1 MSENNVSTPTYKTV
15 YKNQSYTLKNNED
28 ALSLTGTQAINGTGN
43 DKPNFI
49 EGNNAANILDGK
61 GNADT
66 LYGGLGNDLYIVDNA
81 NDYIDDSIITDATID
96 PSTVDRS
103 NEINRVASSVDYTL
117 LDNQHFKIL
126 MLTGSADI
134 NGTGNQ
140 EDFNYIKGN
149 SGNNI
154 LTGFAVNETL
164 DGGAGHDTLNG
175 STGNDTYVIND
186 VADVINE
193 PSGSS
198 IDTVVSSVTYTLGS
212 NLENL
217 TLTGKNTTGTGND
230 LANTLIS
237 DAKNTTLTGGNGA
250 ASFIIK
256 SGSSTITNFGGLK
269 GDSLSVS
276 KAASAS
282 VTLNSRL
289 DSNNNS
295 IVNNGSVTIISNGAP
310 VDLSHASGS
319 SGFKIV
325 SNGTSGIL
333 ISGSVNADTII
344 GGLGN
349 DTIQG
354 YTIGDII
361 DGGKDSGSSQ
371 TNYLVLNGNLN
382 NPTDQQI
389 NNIDQISI
397 DPNFSNVD
405 TGITINLANQSE
417 GFTSITGGMGDDT
430 ITGGKGNDTL
440 LGSGGSN
447 TFNVLSGKDT
457 ILDFNPD
464 SNDGDTLHVAS
475 KATATIVLTQN
486 LTQTNHITL
495 DKTASLT
502 ILLNYDNDITS
513 VDVSWQETGSKG
525 FVIQNSK
532 TQGVVII
539 GSDNADSIV
548 AGAGGDTIS
557 SGLGNDTL
565 IGGSGSD
572 TFVFDSAINSKTNV
586 DKISGFTSG
595 QDTIELLSSIFGGTT
610 TPAIS
615 SITDSNF
622 ISNERGSQPNH
633 GNYNFLYSTSKGTL
647 SYDADGAGHSFSP
660 VVIAILGTGNDHPA
674 LKASDLS
681 LV

>member
-325 SNGTSGIL
+325 SNGTSGTL
-333 ISGSVNADTII
+333 ISGSEKADTII
-344 GGLGN
+344 GGLG
-349 DTIQG
+349 DDRILG
-354 YTIGDII
+354 YTTGDII

-457 ILDFNPD
+457 ILDFNRLWITVHH
-464 SNDGDTLHVAS
+464 NGFI
-475 KATATIVLTQN
+475 TIFAHRKCCMNTTIIKLN
-486 LTQTNHITL
+486 
-495 DKTASLT
+495 SLT
-502 ILLNYDNDITS
+502 
-513 VDVSWQETGSKG
+513 
-525 FVIQNSK
+525 
-532 TQGVVII
+532 
-539 GSDNADSIV
+539 
-548 AGAGGDTIS
+548 DT
-557 SGLGNDTL
+557 
-565 IGGSGSD
+565 
-572 TFVFDSAINSKTNV
+572 VW
-586 DKISGFTSG
+586 
-595 QDTIELLSSIFGGTT
+595 T
-610 TPAIS
+610 TP
-615 SITDSNF
+615 
-622 ISNERGSQPNH
+622 QH
-633 GNYNFLYSTSKGTL
+633 HNFLFIVRLSFTL
-647 SYDADGAGHSFSP
+647 FF
-660 VVIAILGTGNDHPA
+660 IC
-674 LKASDLS
+674 
-681 LV
+681 